1 MATTVQF
8 LNVDVKPVRL
18 TTTNRAITTVP
29 AVFTARGSV
38 AVNAGGTSVD
48 LAALDREGRREL
60 QRALASG
67 KLLVFPTGTI
77 ASV

>member
-8 LNVDVKPVRL
+8 LNIDYKPVRL
-18 TTTNRAITTVP
+18 TITNRVPVTIP
-29 AVFTARGSV
+29 AVFTARGTG
-38 AVNAGGTSVD
+38 AVNTGGTSVD

-67 KLLVFPTGTI
+67 KLLVFPTATI
-77 ASV
+77 S